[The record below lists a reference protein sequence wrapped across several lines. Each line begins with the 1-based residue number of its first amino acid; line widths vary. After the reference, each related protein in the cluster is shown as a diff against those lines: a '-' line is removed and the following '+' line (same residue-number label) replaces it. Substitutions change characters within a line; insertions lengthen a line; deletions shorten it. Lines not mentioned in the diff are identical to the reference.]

1 MPALLARLLLLCA
14 DLLLLAGS
22 LSLGALL
29 VQGGDPGDLA
39 PGLFGG
45 GTLRVFL
52 FACVLWAVLAWQESL
67 FRLEVQDPWDT
78 FFAALRALGRSALLL
93 ALPLFLLRLEF
104 PPGGMLAG
112 LGLALLLLPLFR
124 ALVQGLL
131 IGRLARL
138 RRTLLVGSPAGLR
151 LFFSLHRWER
161 TANALGTLGVLLHS
175 PRPDEAASDGA
186 DFPLPVLGGLD
197 DLARVVKAQQ
207 VQQLLICAPRLS
219 RDDLSEILQ
228 RAVGCVPQLYILP
241 DIAVLDIAEV
251 EISRVGG
258 QPVLLFNQGLRSAFS
273 AALKRTV
280 DIVGAAG
287 GLLVL
292 SPLLLGVWLAVKL
305 SSPGPGI
312 YRHRRFG
319 VGRKYIY
326 LNKFR
331 TMVTNADEVLEH
343 LLATD
348 PQARAEWAAQ
358 CKLKN
363 DPRITRV
370 GRILR
375 KFSLDELPQIA
386 NVLMGDMS
394 LVGPRPISEVEY
406 DKYTVWQDNRMSV
419 RPGLTGLWQV
429 SGRADLDFEER
440 IQLDMYYIRNWSIW
454 LDFRIILKTLTVLVS
469 KEGAY

>member
-1 MPALLARLLLLCA
+1 MPAILLRLLLLAC
-14 DLLLLAGS
+14 DLLLLFLA
-22 LSLGALL
+22 LFLGVLL
-29 VQGGDPGDLA
+29 VQGGEGAAVAL
-39 PGLFGG
+39 GLFSGG
-45 GTLRVFL
+45 SRRVLL
-52 FACVLWAVLAWQESL
+52 FAGVLWAVLAWQESL

-78 FFAALRALGRSALLL
+78 FFAALRALGRTALLL
-93 ALPLFLLRLEF
+93 ALPLFLLRLSL
-104 PPGGMLAG
+104 PPLGVLAG
-112 LGLALLLLPLFR
+112 LALGLVLLPLCR
-124 ALVQGLL
+124 ALLQGLL

-138 RRTLLVGSPAGLR
+138 RRTLLVGSPDGLHI
-151 LFFSLHRWER
+151 FFSLSKWER
-161 TANALGTLGVLLHS
+161 TTGALGTLGVLLMPGKHGG
-175 PRPDEAASDGA
+175 PLKEEA
-186 DFPLPVLGGLD
+186 FPLPVLGGLD
-197 DLARVVKAQQ
+197 DLTRVVKEQQ

-219 RDDLSEILQ
+219 RDELSEVLQ

-251 EISRVGG
+251 EIRRKGG
-258 QPVLLFNQGLRSAFS
+258 QPVLIFNQGLRSPFS
-273 AALKRTV
+273 AALKRGV
-280 DIVGAAG
+280 DIVGSAC

-305 SSPGPGI
+305 SSAGPGI

-331 TMVTNADEVLEH
+331 TMVTNSDEVLER

-348 PQARAEWAAQ
+348 PQAREEWAAQ
-358 CKLKN
+358 CKLKH
-363 DPRITRV
+363 DPRITKV
-370 GRILR
+370 GRVLR

-429 SGRADLDFEER
+429 SGRGDLDFEER